1 MRRARVGRT
10 VSAPLTCRETTYL
23 VCGDRD
29 EPMTDAQRR
38 QLEAHL
44 ATCAA
49 CQVAARQFAQLFG
62 QLDTL
67 LAKNAQ

>member
-1 MRRARVGRT
+1 
-10 VSAPLTCRETTYL
+10 VSGPLTCRQTTYL

-38 QLEAHL
+38 QLQAHL
-44 ATCAA
+44 TTCGA

-67 LAKNAQ
+67 FAKDAK

>member
-1 MRRARVGRT
+1 
-10 VSAPLTCRETTYL
+10 
-23 VCGDRD
+23 
-29 EPMTDAQRR
+29 MTEAQRR

-62 QLDTL
+62 QLDIL
-67 LAKNAQ
+67 FGKFS

>member
-1 MRRARVGRT
+1 MGRA

-29 EPMTDAQRR
+29 VPMTDEQRR

-44 ATCAA
+44 ATCDA

-67 LAKNAQ
+67 FAKDAK

>member
-1 MRRARVGRT
+1 MGRA

-29 EPMTDAQRR
+29 EPMTDEQRR
-38 QLEAHL
+38 QLQAHL

-49 CQVAARQFAQLFG
+49 CQVAARQFARLFG

-67 LAKNAQ
+67 LSKDAK